1 MAPSSVGS
9 CPSVKSLGRGD
20 AGESSDDVPR
30 SDSRTCESVPAE
42 KSLEDR
48 CPGDSPSSSNSQ
60 CGVENPQPED
70 DVVLISNSCSSGNG
84 SNGVTEVTE
93 VTEVIQNC
101 DSTPPPTATGS
112 PEQTGETWNSRK
124 RKRESKTN
132 HTIIQNGS
140 ITPNDVR

>member
-9 CPSVKSLGRGD
+9 CASVKSLGRGD

-42 KSLEDR
+42 KSLEDT

-70 DVVLISNSCSSGNG
+70 DVVLISNICSSGNG
-84 SNGVTEVTE
+84 SNGVTEV
-93 VTEVIQNC
+93 IQDC
-101 DSTPPPTATGS
+101 DSTPLQTATGS